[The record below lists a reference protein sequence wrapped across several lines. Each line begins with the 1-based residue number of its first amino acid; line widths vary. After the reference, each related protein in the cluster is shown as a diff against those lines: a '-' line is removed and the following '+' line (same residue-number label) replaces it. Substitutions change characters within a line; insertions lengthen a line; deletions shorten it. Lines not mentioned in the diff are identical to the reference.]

1 MLKKEK
7 LYLLTALVVAAQAG
21 ECPVTYL
28 VLSLR
33 LHGFG
38 GDRACRALVDEL
50 CNEGYIAIDRPAD
63 SGDRRE
69 KVVSLTEDGIAA
81 LSSYSAFVRGIEPR
95 RRPAAEAIQ
104 LAST

>member
-50 CNEGYIAIDRPAD
+50 YSDGYILIDRPAN

-69 KVVSLTEDGIAA
+69 KVVSLTDAGIAA
-81 LSSYSAFVRGIEPR
+81 LASYSSFVRGIEPR
-95 RRPAAEAIQ
+95 RRAGSEAMQ
-104 LAST
+104 VASN